1 MKNLEKMAEED
12 ANDPNNYHNTQGKT
26 GSVWWLFDKLM
37 KFIRI
42 RKLIHIKAYKTKR
55 K

>member
-12 ANDPNNYHNTQGKT
+12 ANDPKNYHNTQGKT
-26 GSVWWLFDKLM
+26 GSVWWLYDKLK

-42 RKLIHIKAYKTKR
+42 RKLLRIKAYKTKR